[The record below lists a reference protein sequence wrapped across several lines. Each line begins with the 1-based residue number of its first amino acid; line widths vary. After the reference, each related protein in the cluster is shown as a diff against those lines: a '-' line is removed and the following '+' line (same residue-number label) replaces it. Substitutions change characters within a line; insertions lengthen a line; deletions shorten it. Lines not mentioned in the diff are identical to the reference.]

1 MLQICL
7 KVFFCSNHVHFVAL
21 VLVTTKLHLHA
32 TKTFGQHEVLFTWVV
47 ASWTNPCFIGKQ
59 RRIMCAKSS
68 EGLSSRIVYKCHDP
82 NECDLGM
89 FEA

>member
-1 MLQICL
+1 
-7 KVFFCSNHVHFVAL
+7 
-21 VLVTTKLHLHA
+21 
-32 TKTFGQHEVLFTWVV
+32 
-47 ASWTNPCFIGKQ
+47 
-59 RRIMCAKSS
+59 MCAKSS